1 MAMYGLSLASTVTTT
16 TAASWDCKAGANESI
31 IREFGVVNGAAT
43 TSSYGYGVAANVPVQ
58 TGGVALVGSEGGGG
72 SGVATCA
79 VAWSTAPTVPAAFVR
94 RTYLKAEIGDVKIFT
109 FPRGFVLQAGTS
121 FVQWNITA
129 NSALVS
135 VHILCD
141 E

>member
-1 MAMYGLSLASTVTTT
+1 MAMFGLSLATTVTTI

-58 TGGVALVGSEGGGG
+58 TGGVTLVGSEGGGG

-79 VAWSTAPTVPAAFVR
+79 VAWSTAPTVPVAFVR
-94 RTYLKAEIGDVKIFT
+94 RTFLAAAIGETAVFS

-129 NSALVS
+129 NSALAA